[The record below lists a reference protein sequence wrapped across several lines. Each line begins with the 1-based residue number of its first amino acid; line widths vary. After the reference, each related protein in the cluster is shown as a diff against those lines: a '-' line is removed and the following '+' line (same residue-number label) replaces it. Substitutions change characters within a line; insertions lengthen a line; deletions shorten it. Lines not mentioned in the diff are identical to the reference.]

1 MQSLKPPR
9 QPSRRDPA
17 PSKVSYRLQRLWLTP
32 VFRFFMRI
40 GLPVALVV
48 GLIGGYFSQPEN
60 REPLYEK
67 FAELRRSIEERPE
80 FMVKLMAID
89 GATPSIGDDIR
100 EIVPVDFPV
109 SSFDL
114 DLLGIHDRIAELDAV
129 ERVDVRVRAGGILQV
144 QIVERAPAAVWRVGQ
159 DIELLDAVGHRVAVI
174 SSRLD
179 RADLPLLAGEGAEK
193 HVPEALALLAAADPV
208 IGRVRGLVRIGERR
222 WDMVLDRDQRI
233 MLPEHNPIPAFEQVM
248 ALVEARELLERDL
261 IVVDMRNQSRPTLR
275 MGRPAIEEMRRIQ
288 TAHPGAY
295 RE

>member
-1 MQSLKPPR
+1 MQPLK
-9 QPSRRDPA
+9 PSRRDPA
-17 PSKVSYRLQRLWLTP
+17 PSRVAYRLQRLWLTP
-32 VFRFFMRI
+32 VFRIFMRA

-60 REPLYEK
+60 REAVYGK

-114 DLLGIHDRIAELDAV
+114 DLPGIHDRIAELDAV
-129 ERVDVRVRAGGILQV
+129 ERVDVRIRAGGILQV
-144 QIVERAPAAVWRVGQ
+144 QIIERTPAAVWRVGQ
-159 DIELLDAVGHRVAVI
+159 DLELLDAVGHRVAVI
-174 SSRLD
+174 SSRLE

-193 HVPEALALLAAADPV
+193 HVPEALALLAAAEPV
-208 IGRVRGLVRIGERR
+208 RGRVRGLVRIGSRR
-222 WDMVLDRDQRI
+222 WDVVLDREQRI
-233 MLPEHNPIPAFEQVM
+233 LLPDQNPIPAFEQVM
-248 ALVEARELLERDL
+248 ALVQARDLLERDI
-261 IVVDMRNQSRPTLR
+261 IVVDMRNQNRPTLR
-275 MGRPAIEEMRRIQ
+275 MGRPAIAEMRRIRA
-288 TAHPGAY
+288 AHPGAY